1 MLTRSKKTI
10 QKQLTNQ
17 THEVFPVSTFQERPK
32 NILEVNIDFDE
43 AINAWRSNKKSIGN
57 GHYKYI
63 CQVIVDKNKD
73 KNKNCERVCYKG
85 TNKCWN
91 HRSK

>member
-1 MLTRSKKTI
+1 MLTRSKKTS

-17 THEVFPVSTFQERPK
+17 THEVLLVSTYKEMPK
-32 NILEVNIDFDE
+32 SILEVNIDFDE

-63 CQVIVDKNKD
+63 CQVITPDKNKI
-73 KNKNCERVCYKG
+73 CERVCYKG

-91 HRSK
+91 HRSC